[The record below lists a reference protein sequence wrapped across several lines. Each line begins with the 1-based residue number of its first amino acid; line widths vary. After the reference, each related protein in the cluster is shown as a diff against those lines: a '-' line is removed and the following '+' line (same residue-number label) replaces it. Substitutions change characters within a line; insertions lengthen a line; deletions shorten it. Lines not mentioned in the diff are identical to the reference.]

1 MCIGKV
7 GWSVNKVCVN
17 IILKAYLMDYN
28 NHQKPLLISCGI
40 LQPEIEALIARQE
53 IEADVVF
60 LNKYLHVDYQK
71 LYRTLKASM
80 LRHRQRNP
88 VVIYGDMCL
97 GFNGEMQT
105 LMAEC
110 DVIKVDALN
119 CIDCLLGGRGKLL
132 EMDPDHR
139 LFFLTPA
146 FMAFSENLITGTKT
160 ENQQRFKMLKGI
172 ILIDSLGDMEQ
183 HLDRVEHFSEQ
194 TALPVLEHLKVGLTG
209 LRAVIEKALERRH
222 NDKVA

>member
-1 MCIGKV
+1 
-7 GWSVNKVCVN
+7 
-17 IILKAYLMDYN
+17 MDYN

-110 DVIKVDALN
+110 DVVKVDALN

>member
-110 DVIKVDALN
+110 DVVKVDALN

>member
-1 MCIGKV
+1 
-7 GWSVNKVCVN
+7 
-17 IILKAYLMDYN
+17 MDYN